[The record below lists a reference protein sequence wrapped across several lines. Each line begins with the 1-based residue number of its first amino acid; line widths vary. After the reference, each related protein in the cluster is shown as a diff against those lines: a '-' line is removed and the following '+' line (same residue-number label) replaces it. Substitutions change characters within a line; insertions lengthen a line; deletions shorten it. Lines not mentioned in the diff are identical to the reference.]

1 MDSSKFDHQLGE
13 LAGALGD
20 ATRRGVYIAVRESS
34 EPVTAGQIAEMF
46 DIHPNVARH
55 HLDRLAREEYL
66 TVTRK
71 RPAGRTGP
79 GAGRPAKCYTSSDKE
94 IDLHYPE
101 RRMDLLTTLLLDVI
115 DQLAPETAAAVARDI
130 GYEHGR
136 RVAEE
141 IGLPSDEG
149 FTKSVKAVALAMTG
163 LGFEME
169 AEVDQSRLVTSHCPF
184 GQTAMDHPEVVCS
197 LDRGLIS
204 GLMASIDTTWEPV
217 LFPHTRAEDA
227 CVTEVTH

>member
-13 LAGALGD
+13 LTGSLGD

-55 HLDRLAREEYL
+55 HLDRLANDEYL

-79 GAGRPAKCYTSSDKE
+79 GAGRPAKCYTSSNKE
-94 IDLHYPE
+94 IDLHYPA
-101 RRMDLLTTLLLDVI
+101 RRMDLLTTMLLDVI
-115 DQLAPETAAAVARDI
+115 GEVAPDKAAAVAREI
-130 GYEHGR
+130 GYGHGQ

-149 FTKSVKAVALAMTG
+149 FTQSVRAVAMAMTG
-163 LGFEME
+163 LGFVME
-169 AEVDQSRLVTSHCPF
+169 AEADQSRLVTNHCPF
-184 GQTAMDHPEVVCS
+184 GQTAINHPEVVCS
-197 LDRGLIS
+197 LDQGLIA
-204 GLMASIDTTWEPV
+204 GLMASVDTTWEPV
-217 LFPHTRAEDA
+217 VFPHSKSGEV
-227 CVTEVTH
+227 CVTEVSR